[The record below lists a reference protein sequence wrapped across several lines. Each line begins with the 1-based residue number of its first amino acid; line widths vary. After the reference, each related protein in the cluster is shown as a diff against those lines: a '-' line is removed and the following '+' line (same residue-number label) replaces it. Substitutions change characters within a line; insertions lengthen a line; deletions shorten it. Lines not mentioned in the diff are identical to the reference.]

1 MEKRGRRGGCCSPC
15 GYPSGLQYEYVHSGV
30 VIVIVRSSEGY
41 IYIDIVVNGDSDDS
55 GYGLTARRNGGLTD
69 ADERQGVRSG
79 RLTEDRGEAHDD
91 DLLCISLC
99 CSLCSLC

>member
-1 MEKRGRRGGCCSPC
+1 MVGRREGG
-15 GYPSGLQYEYVHSGV
+15 EEDVVHHV
-30 VIVIVRSSEGY
+30 VTHSALYSERPFRGHHRHGATK
-41 IYIDIVVNGDSDDS
+41 DIVVNGDSDDN

-91 DLLCISLC
+91 DDLFSVFLC
-99 CSLCSLC
+99 